1 MAYKAAVLFLFLVS
15 MALFSVP
22 SSSAMP
28 TAQSPSTTSVDV
40 AFIIDS
46 SGSIGATNYQYQKNF
61 VKAVA
66 KSFGVAPGKS
76 RAAMVLFGNSASVK
90 ARFGQYTTMEE
101 FGRAV
106 DALPYE
112 SGMTR
117 IDKALDVVAT
127 EIFPEARA
135 DVPKIALL
143 ITDGMQTQTA
153 DAKGLKEASEPLPRA
168 GVYVLAVGIGS
179 GVDASQL
186 RLVTESDDD
195 VMVANDFQDLL
206 LKVDNIKS
214 KATDLKPFHQLKN
227 MPHSEGPMNSF
238 PLCQHSVP
246 PLQCNP
252 IDWVFIIKIH
262 VVGRRYTTV
271 SCQLDPKSNR
281 VLDCGSVPV
290 GSSSPS
296 LICFDVACP

>member
-28 TAQSPSTTSVDV
+28 TAQSPSTTPVDV

-76 RAAMVLFGNSASVK
+76 RAAMVLFGTSAAVQ

-106 DALPYE
+106 DALPYDE
-112 SGMTR
+112 SGSTR
-117 IDKALDVVAT
+117 IDKALDVAAT

-135 DVPKIALL
+135 DVPKIAVL
-143 ITDGMQTQTA
+143 ITDGVQTQTA

-168 GVYVLAVGIGS
+168 GVHVLAVGIGS
-179 GVDASQL
+179 GVDTNQL

-195 VMVANDFQDLL
+195 VMVASDFQDLL
-206 LKVDNIKS
+206 LKVDNITS
-214 KATDLKPFHQLKN
+214 RASNLKPF
-227 MPHSEGPMNSF
+227 
-238 PLCQHSVP
+238 
-246 PLQCNP
+246 
-252 IDWVFIIKIH
+252 
-262 VVGRRYTTV
+262 
-271 SCQLDPKSNR
+271 QLD
-281 VLDCGSVPV
+281 DCK
-290 GSSSPS
+290 
-296 LICFDVACP
+296 